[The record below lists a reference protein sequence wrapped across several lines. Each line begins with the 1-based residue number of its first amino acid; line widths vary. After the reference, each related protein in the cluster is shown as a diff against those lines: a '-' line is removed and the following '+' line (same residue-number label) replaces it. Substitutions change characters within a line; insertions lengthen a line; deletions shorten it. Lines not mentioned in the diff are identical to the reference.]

1 MIRLQREMF
10 HRGIIYLLGTFSVF
24 VFYGCASI
32 ASVGPDYVKPDISM
46 NSNWHSPLENGINDS
61 AINQKD
67 LASWWT
73 VFNDQELTSLINR
86 AVANNFDLK
95 KAEARIHEARALRNM
110 ARAGYYPTVDASGSG
125 NRSGTSEDSGSGITS
140 NFFSLGFDASWELDV
155 FGGVRRSVEA
165 ADASLQ
171 STVENRRD
179 VLVSLLAEVALNY
192 LEARTYQARI
202 DVMESNL
209 KSQDETLQLTE
220 WRNQAGL
227 TDELAVQQAKYN
239 RETTLSELPPLRA
252 NLEKSANRIAV
263 LLGEQPG
270 KVHDEI
276 MKQQPIPVAPSDIAV
291 GVPADVI
298 RQRPDVRKAERDL
311 ASQTAQIGV
320 ATAELYP
327 KFTLNGSIGLE
338 ALSVDSLFSAGNQT
352 ASGGGLISWR
362 IFEAGSIRQSIKV
375 QTALQEQYLCDYE
388 TTVLETLE
396 EVENALVAYAQEQ
409 NRKKALIQAVQ
420 SAQLVAKL
428 AQYKYQSGLTDFT
441 DVLVAER
448 SLLSLQDDLAQ
459 SEGNITMDVVRLYKA
474 FGGGWTSEG
483 TKS

>member
-1 MIRLQREMF
+1 MIHIQQDIF
-10 HRGIIYLLGTFSVF
+10 HRGILYLSGIFSALVF
-24 VFYGCASI
+24 FGCASI
-32 ASVGPDYVKPDISM
+32 PSVGPNYVKPDIST
-46 NSNWHSPLENGINDS
+46 NSKWHSPLENGINDG

-73 VFNDQELTSLINR
+73 VFNDAELTSLINR

-95 KAEARIHEARALRNM
+95 KAEARIHEARAQRNM
-110 ARAGYYPTVDASGSG
+110 AKAGYYPTVDASGSG
-125 NRSGTSEDSGSGITS
+125 NRSSTSENSGSGITS
-140 NFFSLGFDASWELDV
+140 NLFSLGFDASWELDV

-165 ADASLQ
+165 SDASLQ
-171 STVENRRD
+171 SSVENKRD

-192 LEARTYQARI
+192 LDARTYQARI

-209 KSQDETLQLTE
+209 KSQDETLRLTQ
-220 WRNQAGL
+220 WRYQAGL

-239 RETTLSELPPLRA
+239 REATLSEIPPLYTG
-252 NLEKSANRIAV
+252 LEEAANRLAV
-263 LLGEQPG
+263 LIGEQPG
-270 KVHDEI
+270 KVQKEI
-276 MKQQPIPVAPSDIAV
+276 KNHQPIPLAPSNIAV
-291 GVPADVI
+291 GVPADVL

-338 ALSVDSLFSAGNQT
+338 ALSINKIFSPGNQT

-362 IFEAGSIRQSIKV
+362 IFEAGSIRQNIKV
-375 QTALQEQYLCDYE
+375 QTAIQEQYLCDYE
-388 TTVLETLE
+388 TAVLEALE
-396 EVENALVAYAQEQ
+396 EVENAITAYAQEQ
-409 NRKKALIQAVQ
+409 NRRNALVEAVK
-420 SAQLVAKL
+420 SAQLAVEL
-428 AQYKYQSGLTDFT
+428 TQYKYQSGLTDFT

-448 SLLSLQDDLAQ
+448 SLLSLEDDLAQ

-474 FGGGWTSEG
+474 IGGGWTSEG